1 MLTPL
6 LAALAAL
13 AALATATPALELAPA
28 AARPGDAVL
37 VQIVGSAVPPRGTL
51 AGRPLTF
58 WRDGDPALGT
68 WRALAALPLE
78 TPLGA
83 APCRVTADGAPL
95 GAELQVIE
103 PGFTSHAL
111 TLAPRFV
118 EPPPS
123 VKQRLEADRRAFAR
137 AFGQPFAP
145 PLFRADFEWPRRAP
159 TSGRFGDQRV
169 LNGKKQSIHYGLDLT
184 GPRGAPVQ
192 AANDGEVV
200 IAREAYLSGNT
211 VVLWHG
217 GGIYTAYFHL
227 DRMRV
232 RAGQRVRRG
241 DRLGDL
247 GATGRATGPHLH
259 WGVKV
264 DGLYVDPES
273 ILAIDFTRGT
283 APPRAARAASGVAPA
298 AEPAGAPPEPAP
310 EPAVEPAAHE

>member
-1 MLTPL
+1 VVHAL
-6 LAALAAL
+6 LALLSLAA
-13 AALATATPALELAPA
+13 AAPALKVVPA

-37 VQIVGSAVPPRGTL
+37 VQVAGAATPPHGTL
-51 AGRPLTF
+51 AGRPLAF
-58 WRDGDPALGT
+58 WREGRDG

-83 APCRVTADGAPL
+83 APCRVAADGAAL
-95 GAELQVIE
+95 GADLSVVE

-111 TLAPRFV
+111 TLAPKFV

-123 VKQRLEADRRAFAR
+123 VKQRMEADHEAFAR
-137 AFGQPFAP
+137 AFAHPFAP
-145 PLFRADFEWPRRAP
+145 PLFRGDFDWPRRAP

-169 LNGKKQSIHYGLDLT
+169 LNGKKQSVHYGLDLT
-184 GPRGAPVQ
+184 GPRGAPVE

-200 IAREAYLSGNT
+200 SARNAYLSGNT

-217 GGIYTAYFHL
+217 GGVFTAYFHL

-241 DRLGDL
+241 ELLGDL

-273 ILAIDFTRGT
+273 ILALDFARGA
-283 APPRAARAASGVAPA
+283 APPRTARPA
-298 AEPAGAPPEPAP
+298 TGGAP
-310 EPAVEPAAHE
+310 EPAAAVEPPAPNEAPVTPAAR